1 MKNIA
6 NLFLLSLLVVC
17 FGACEMDNYDAPDAA
32 VIGQVYDHNGKPLQ
46 TALGAG

>member
-17 FGACEMDNYDAPDAA
+17 FGACEMDNYDAPCCCDWTS
-32 VIGQVYDHNGKPLQ
+32 L
-46 TALGAG
+46 